1 MRRKMKGCV
10 LARSFPTTA
19 TARGRCRF
27 VKDFFSFS
35 FRWAKEALLVERGH
49 YMRYVGEGVRLSSL
63 RRLLGGSRLL
73 FALAGCIAVVFLLND
88 SQVFSSFLFAL

>member
-1 MRRKMKGCV
+1 M
-10 LARSFPTTA
+10 
-19 TARGRCRF
+19 
-27 VKDFFSFS
+27 
-35 FRWAKEALLVERGH
+35 ERGH

-73 FALAGCIAVVFLLND
+73 FALADCIAVVFLLND